1 MHKVKGVNM
10 PNFSL
15 QQQPQYPLFII
26 NSDNPITIQEL
37 ANCFINTNC
46 ITLCV
51 RSEEGHSQRGGYFF
65 CILKNFDTFSLETI
79 EGIFVDSFSIDML
92 VRFINH
98 ASGRLFD
105 SEMLSYCQN
114 TINFRVD

>member
-1 MHKVKGVNM
+1 M

-15 QQQPQYPLFII
+15 QQQPRYPLFII
-26 NSDNPITIQEL
+26 NSDVPITIQQL
-37 ANCFINTNC
+37 ADCFTSTNG

-65 CILKNFDTFSLETI
+65 CILKTIDRFNLETF
-79 EGIFVDSFSIDML
+79 EGVFVDSFSIDTL

-105 SEMLSYCQN
+105 YEMLSYCQN

>member
-1 MHKVKGVNM
+1 M

-15 QQQPQYPLFII
+15 QQQPQHPLCII
-26 NSDNPITIQEL
+26 DSDNPMTIQGLE
-37 ANCFINTNC
+37 NCFTNTNC

-65 CILKNFDTFSLETI
+65 CISKDADRFNLETI
-79 EGIFVDSFSIDML
+79 EGVFVDSFSIDRL
-92 VRFINH
+92 LKFINH

-105 SEMLSYCQN
+105 GEMLSYCQN

>member
-1 MHKVKGVNM
+1 MCLQEGDTM

-15 QQQPQYPLFII
+15 QQQPQYPLVII
-26 NSDNPITIQEL
+26 DSDKPISIEQL
-37 ANCFINTNC
+37 ADCFANRNC
-46 ITLCV
+46 ITLCM

-65 CILKNFDTFSLETI
+65 CISKNIGRFSLETI
-79 EGIFVDSFSIDML
+79 EGVFVDSFFIDTL
-92 VRFINH
+92 VKFINH

-105 SEMLSYCQN
+105 NEMLSYCQN